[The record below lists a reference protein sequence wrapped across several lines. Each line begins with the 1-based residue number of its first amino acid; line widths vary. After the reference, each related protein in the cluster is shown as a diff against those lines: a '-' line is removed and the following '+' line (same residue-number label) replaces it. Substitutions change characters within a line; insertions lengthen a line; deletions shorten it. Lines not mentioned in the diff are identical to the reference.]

1 MTDLPFKGNADSM
14 DNVAVT
20 REQFR
25 QDIGEFL
32 EYAAQALGGVTGSYA
47 TASVDPLAVVL
58 QGAPTLLAA
67 AEPAANDSSL
77 RIPSTQW
84 VKRNGGNAGST
95 APTTPVDGQIWVDI
109 STDPPTFKIWDD
121 TASAWIVVGATPA
134 DASETVKGIVELAT
148 SAETEAGT
156 DNTRAVHPAGLK
168 AALDLKL
175 SLAGG
180 TLTGPLVTRQ
190 VTSVETAITTGA
202 FNLAL
207 GNFWHV
213 GAIAVPNPTNAVAG
227 MSGLI
232 RLTAAPTGWGTHF
245 STAPAP
251 TVFPSIVPFYVESA
265 TSIRLGPAVGV
276 A

>member
-32 EYAAQALGGVTGSYA
+32 EYTAQALGGVPGSYT
-47 TASVDPLAVVL
+47 TANVDPTAVVL
-58 QGAPTLLAA
+58 QGTPTLAA
-67 AEPAANDSSL
+67 AADPAANDSSL

-84 VKRNGGNAGST
+84 VKRHSGGASSTPPGS
-95 APTTPVDGQIWVDI
+95 PTDGQIWVDI
-109 STDPPTFKIWDD
+109 STDPPTFNIWDA
-121 TASAWIVVGATPA
+121 TNSQWVSVGGTPA

-148 SAETEAGT
+148 AAETQAGT
-156 DNTRAVHPAGLK
+156 DGTRAVHPAGLK
-168 AALDLKL
+168 TALDLKL
-175 SLAGG
+175 NLAGG

-190 VTSVETAITTGA
+190 VTSVETAITAGS

-207 GNFWHV
+207 GSFWTA
-213 GAIAVPNPTNAVAG
+213 GAISIPNPTNAVAG

-265 TSIRLGPAVGV
+265 TSIRLGRAVGV
-276 A
+276 N